1 MICSQSRYFKFSL
14 THGISLNKFYKSG
27 ESSVE
32 SPVLSLSPQHARSRR
47 AGIFMLVSLNKLNEY
62 YF

>member
-32 SPVLSLSPQHARSRR
+32 SPVLSLSPQHARSAWPTG
-47 AGIFMLVSLNKLNEY
+47 AGFSALLFLP
-62 YF
+62 FR